1 MDIARSVPDYK
12 RGTNSGRSRLTEIP
26 AQGWY
31 RWSYMALHNRALHNL
46 LRCAI
51 PGLLLLAG
59 VAATTDA
66 DAQRRRMPVRTEEV
80 PDTESG
86 RPAASAER
94 PSFKGR
100 MIIFG
105 PQELPIGAP
114 PEHSRKPDPEPVAVP
129 KPAPAPPTQIAVPA
143 PAPTPP
149 PAQAAIPAPTPA
161 PPAPAAVPLP
171 AQAAVPAPAP
181 APPPARIAAPAPT
194 PPPPAPLVVVPAPTP
209 PPASVVVVPAP
220 SPPSAPV
227 AAPIRAAPVVAPIAA
242 PAPARPAA
250 PVAPPRQEIALAAPS
265 SAAASP
271 AAPMAIEA
279 KLIESIFNCLSPG
292 LPPDWKR
299 AWVEIIDQG
308 GGREKQAKFRV
319 SNIGHASDEGEPLEP
334 CNARALTGSIV
345 SLNEKLPPD
354 RRAWSRALLVIESD
368 GEYELTYDYPK

>member
-12 RGTNSGRSRLTEIP
+12 RGTNSGRSRLAEIP

-31 RWSYMALHNRALHNL
+31 RWSFMALHNRALHYL

-114 PEHSRKPDPEPVAVP
+114 PEHSKRPDAEPVAVP
-129 KPAPAPPTQIAVPA
+129 KPAPTPSAPVAVPA

-149 PAQAAIPAPTPA
+149 PAQAAVPAPAPTP
-161 PPAPAAVPLP
+161 PAPVAVPLP
-171 AQAAVPAPAP
+171 AQVAVPAPAPAP
-181 APPPARIAAPAPT
+181 APPPAAV
-194 PPPPAPLVVVPAPTP
+194 VVVPAPTP
-209 PPASVVVVPAP
+209 QPAPVVVAPPTPPPAPA
-220 SPPSAPV
+220 
-227 AAPIRAAPVVAPIAA
+227 AAPIRAAPAVAPIAA
-242 PAPARPAA
+242 PSRPAA
-250 PVAPPRQEIALAAPS
+250 PAAPPRQEVALAAPS
-265 SAAASP
+265 SAAAP
-271 AAPMAIEA
+271 PAPMAIEA

-345 SLNEKLPPD
+345 GLNEKLPPD

>member
-1 MDIARSVPDYK
+1 
-12 RGTNSGRSRLTEIP
+12 
-26 AQGWY
+26 
-31 RWSYMALHNRALHNL
+31 MALHNRALHNL

-94 PSFKGR
+94 PAFKGR

-114 PEHSRKPDPEPVAVP
+114 PEHSKRPDAEPVAVP
-129 KPAPAPPTQIAVPA
+129 KPAPIAEPKPAPAQIAAPAPAPTPPPAQVAVPAPAPTPPAPVAVPLPAQVAVPA

-149 PAQAAIPAPTPA
+149 PAP
-161 PPAPAAVPLP
+161 V
-171 AQAAVPAPAP
+171 
-181 APPPARIAAPAPT
+181 
-194 PPPPAPLVVVPAPTP
+194 VVVPAPTP
-209 PPASVVVVPAP
+209 PPAPVVVVPAP
-220 SPPSAPV
+220 TPQPAPV
-227 AAPIRAAPVVAPIAA
+227 VVAPPTPPPASAAAPIRAAPAVAPIAA
-242 PAPARPAA
+242 PSRPAA
-250 PVAPPRQEIALAAPS
+250 PAAPPRQEVALAAPS
-265 SAAASP
+265 SAAAP
-271 AAPMAIEA
+271 PAPMAIEA